1 MHMKRNILLLSI
13 LCSIGLVSATQPK
26 GIKTQ
31 SINDIAWIVGQW
43 QRTNVRPGTTTYEFW
58 EKSSEKLL
66 SGIGFSMKG
75 ADTTFIEKLKIELK
89 DGTLYYVADVR
100 ENAEPVYFKF
110 TEISDHGFVS
120 ENPEHDFPKM
130 ISYELKD
137 GVMTAVISDGGDKK
151 MGFVFKRKD

>member
-1 MHMKRNILLLSI
+1 MKRNILLLSI
-13 LCSIGLVSATQPK
+13 LCTIGLASATQPK
-26 GIKTQ
+26 GNKTQ

-43 QRTNVRPGTTTYEFW
+43 QRTNVRPGTTAYEFW

-100 ENAEPVYFKF
+100 ENAEPVYFKL
-110 TEISDHGFVS
+110 TEITDHGFVS

-137 GVMTAVISDGGDKK
+137 AVMTAVISDGGEKK